1 MIERFLSTYP
11 RDGQVP
17 IARVALALVAI
28 EQGDF
33 DAADAELKKTEDVP
47 AGTAQD
53 LRTVARARRLR
64 ARGESEAALLLL
76 RPLVGKNVDP
86 LAREVFEKELTLD
99 AMSTDRAY
107 EAISYMDA
115 WLKATPEEDRAQTAK
130 TVTGIVREL
139 PADVLESELDAMR
152 AGGASF
158 GHGSDIE
165 RILAARLVEVATTTG
180 DTR

>member
-33 DAADAELKKTEDVP
+33 DTADAELVKTQDVP
-47 AGTAQD
+47 TGTAQD

-64 ARGESEAALLLL
+64 ARGDSEAALLLL

-99 AMSTDRAY
+99 ALATDRDY

-115 WLKATPEEDRAQTAK
+115 WLKAASEEDRAR
-130 TVTGIVREL
+130 TVRTVSGIVR
-139 PADVLESELDAMR
+139 A
-152 AGGASF
+152 
-158 GHGSDIE
+158 
-165 RILAARLVEVATTTG
+165 
-180 DTR
+180 